1 MWGGENVFMG
11 EYGHN
16 IDRKGR
22 LIMPAKFREELG
34 ERVVVTRGLDGCLY
48 AYTSSQ
54 WEKVYEGLSKL
65 PTTNKNARWYQRM
78 VLSKAAEC
86 EMDSQGRILIPSSLT
101 SLAKLEKE
109 CLIIGMA
116 NHLEIWA
123 KDVWEAEEQ
132 EQSDA
137 FEDMA
142 EQLSDIMG

>member
-1 MWGGENVFMG
+1 MFMG

-34 ERVVVTRGLDGCLY
+34 EHVVVTRGLDGCLFV
-48 AYTSSQ
+48 YTAEQ
-54 WEKVYEGLSKL
+54 WMEVYEKLSNL
-65 PTTNKNARWYQRM
+65 PSTNKNARWYQRM

-86 EMDSQGRILIPSSLT
+86 EMDGQGRILIPSSLT
-101 SLAKLEKE
+101 SLAELKKE

-123 KDVWEAEEQ
+123 KERWESVEEENMDQFEEVAEH
-132 EQSDA
+132 
-137 FEDMA
+137 
-142 EQLSDIMG
+142 LSDILG

>member
-1 MWGGENVFMG
+1 M
-11 EYGHN
+11 
-16 IDRKGR
+16 
-22 LIMPAKFREELG
+22 
-34 ERVVVTRGLDGCLY
+34 
-48 AYTSSQ
+48 
-54 WEKVYEGLSKL
+54 

-86 EMDSQGRILIPSSLT
+86 EMDSQGRILIPSSLAA
-101 SLAKLEKE
+101 LAKLEKE

-123 KDVWEAEEQ
+123 KDVWENEEA

-142 EQLSDIMG
+142 EQLSEIMG

>member
-1 MWGGENVFMG
+1 MG
-11 EYGHN
+11 EYAHN

-22 LIMPAKFREELG
+22 LIMPSKFRDELG
-34 ERVVVTRGLDGCLY
+34 GHVVVTRGLDGCLY
-48 AYTSSQ
+48 VYTMQQ

-86 EMDSQGRILIPSSLT
+86 EMDSQGRILIPSSLIA
-101 SLAKLEKE
+101 LAKLEKE

-116 NHLEIWA
+116 NHLEIWS
-123 KDVWEAEEQ
+123 KDVWENEEA

-142 EQLSDIMG
+142 EQLSEIMG